1 MNWYEENKEW
11 NGHGQ
16 KSTTKHKIFREA
28 IGSSR
33 FKASKL
39 EICKVIYILF
49 WHALCS
55 YFSYFSSGWDYP
67 PPGQGKYLRLEAL
80 RYSYFIH
87 WLDRQ
92 RQIHIQKA
100 PVVFLL
106 LLLSSKKAF
115 ICCNNIFIW
124 LLCTGAVW
132 MVWMWIANARKYL
145 SQHKWIVSIK
155 AKPTRMKLIFV
166 RFWTNLFDF
175 MEFSLLITD
184 EVF

>member
-1 MNWYEENKEW
+1 MVWRKTRRWSETDMDKN
-11 NGHGQ
+11 
-16 KSTTKHKIFREA
+16 TTKHKIFRQA

-49 WHALCS
+49 WYALCS

-87 WLDRQ
+87 WLVRQ

-124 LLCTGAVW
+124 LLC
-132 MVWMWIANARKYL
+132 
-145 SQHKWIVSIK
+145 
-155 AKPTRMKLIFV
+155 
-166 RFWTNLFDF
+166 
-175 MEFSLLITD
+175 SLGCLNGLN
-184 EVF
+184 VNCKR